1 MTLANL
7 SLLILILLPIV
18 CAGIS
23 KAGSRRYDNHHPRDW
38 LAAQEGYRR
47 RATAA
52 QQNSW
57 EALSMFVAG
66 FAVAHFNGAS
76 PETIGG
82 LSAAF
87 VLVRMVYIA
96 LYVANLALLRS
107 LAWMVGIGLTI
118 ALFFVG

>member
-1 MTLANL
+1 MSLANL
-7 SLLILILLPIV
+7 SLFLVLLLPIV
-18 CAGIS
+18 CAGIA
-23 KAGSRRYDNHHPRDW
+23 KAGSSRYDNRNPRDW
-38 LAAQEGYRR
+38 LAAQEGYRK

-76 PETIGG
+76 ADTIGL

-87 VLVRMVYIA
+87 VVARVVYIG
-96 LYVANLALLRS
+96 LYVADLALLRS
-107 LAWMVGIGLTI
+107 LAWLVGLGLTL